1 MRRIIFLFII
11 FTSLAFPQSLK
22 NYYSLIDKS
31 DNLIYDFQFGEAT
44 DLLYQAIQLNPERP
58 EAYQLFSKV
67 YLWFYLGSKDA
78 LDKEHF
84 ENYSDSVVKKCKSI
98 LEVNDRDKKILYE
111 LGNAYKFK
119 AMMSAAVANSLDA
132 FWATKNAVG
141 YYEDVLDID
150 STFYSAY
157 GGIGIFEYALSFV
170 PAFFTW
176 ALTITGLSANENNG
190 FEYVA
195 KAYKFGKQDK
205 IEFQFHYAK
214 LYDEYLTEYEKSIK
228 LLDPLIKQFPNN
240 SLFLYQRAIEFI
252 KSKNLLKAEQDL
264 KSIIKDSHPKFAQTL
279 SFSKFLLGD
288 VYFRQNK
295 YELALGFYKQ
305 FLKSTQTID
314 YTGIASLRA
323 AICNHFLGD
332 SLEFRKYAIL
342 ASNGNQD
349 IEEDDYAKDF
359 SINLLA
365 DGFSR
370 DREIQIDIE
379 NTFLA
384 GNYKK
389 VVEKVNS
396 VIDSIE
402 VAEVTALLLNYKT
415 SSLIELRKLKEA
427 KQIANELRNYE
438 LQNSFWIKPMAFV
451 NLAKINMIE
460 KNYPAVKQYIL
471 AASEFNNYSRKN
483 LIKSYIN
490 KIKNDLKN

>member
-1 MRRIIFLFII
+1 
-11 FTSLAFPQSLK
+11 
-22 NYYSLIDKS
+22 
-31 DNLIYDFQFGEAT
+31 
-44 DLLYQAIQLNPERP
+44 
-58 EAYQLFSKV
+58 
-67 YLWFYLGSKDA
+67 
-78 LDKEHF
+78 
-84 ENYSDSVVKKCKSI
+84 
-98 LEVNDRDKKILYE
+98 
-111 LGNAYKFK
+111 
-119 AMMSAAVANSLDA
+119 
-132 FWATKNAVG
+132 
-141 YYEDVLDID
+141 
-150 STFYSAY
+150 
-157 GGIGIFEYALSFV
+157 
-170 PAFFTW
+170 
-176 ALTITGLSANENNG
+176 
-190 FEYVA
+190 
-195 KAYKFGKQDK
+195 
-205 IEFQFHYAK
+205 
-214 LYDEYLTEYEKSIK
+214 
-228 LLDPLIKQFPNN
+228 
-240 SLFLYQRAIEFI
+240 
-252 KSKNLLKAEQDL
+252 
-264 KSIIKDSHPKFAQTL
+264 IIKDSHPKFAQTL

-323 AICNHFLGD
+323 AICNHFLFFF
-332 SLEFRKYAIL
+332 LEFRKYAIL

-365 DGFSR
+365 DGFSK

-490 KIKNDLKN
+490 KIKNDSKN